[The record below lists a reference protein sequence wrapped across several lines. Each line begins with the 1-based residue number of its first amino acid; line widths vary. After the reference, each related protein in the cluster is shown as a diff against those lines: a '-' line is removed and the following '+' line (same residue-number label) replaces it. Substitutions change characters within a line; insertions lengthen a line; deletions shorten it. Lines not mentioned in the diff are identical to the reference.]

1 VEREGMKEVTN
12 YIETLCFTK
21 LFKRF
26 MLTEGDDSAL
36 KNVNCLEI
44 CLEENTSEVCF
55 KLSKIT
61 NFF

>member
-1 VEREGMKEVTN
+1 
-12 YIETLCFTK
+12 
-21 LFKRF
+21 